1 MGISCII
8 FDSIIESK
16 MQLDNYNSYPYL
28 FKFNTPKDITKNCIG
43 ISCIISCT
51 CLILYIMILDDI
63 TETSGPFDVNVSNL
77 GRPS

>member
-43 ISCIISCT
+43 IS
-51 CLILYIMILDDI
+51 
-63 TETSGPFDVNVSNL
+63 
-77 GRPS
+77 